1 VITTKFKISLI
12 VNTKITIII
21 RLIENII
28 ILMIVIHKNT
38 NNIKNLMLT
47 AKAIKDLVNTIMQ
60 TNIKFSMKNIKNN
73 LI

>member
-1 VITTKFKISLI
+1 
-12 VNTKITIII
+12 
-21 RLIENII
+21 
-28 ILMIVIHKNT
+28 
-38 NNIKNLMLT
+38 MLT